1 MLGIFLDF
9 MYAYIHD
16 DILTLKSVSE
26 IYFIEFFE
34 DFLLRKIMADPS
46 EYVLWPP
53 ALKLFYQF
61 LYEKEYMD
69 DPETI
74 IRSIDRIEPY
84 FIEVLK
90 KQFS

>member
-1 MLGIFLDF
+1 
-9 MYAYIHD
+9 
-16 DILTLKSVSE
+16 DIVILKSMPD

-34 DFLLRKIMADPS
+34 DFLLRKMMTEPN
-46 EYVLWPP
+46 EYVNWPP

-61 LYEKEYMD
+61 LHEKGYLD
-69 DPETI
+69 NPEEI
-74 IRSIDRIEPY
+74 IMKIDRLEPY